1 MEILERSTEQSRNR
15 EHSEGYDKTGLSEA
29 QDVLQEIEGL
39 TERQFLPIIGPE
51 KGRILEE
58 IIREVK
64 PKRVLE
70 VGTLIGYSA
79 VLIGKELDTDARL
92 ITIEIHSDEAKI
104 ARENIKKAHIPP
116 KVEVIVGNANDV
128 LRKQSG
134 KFDVVFIDAEKT
146 EYLAYL
152 CLIEKRLRKGSVVVA
167 DNAGIFADQMKEY
180 LEYVRSSR
188 KYSSRYVPVKEDGLE
203 VSVKL

>member
-116 KVEVIVGNANDV
+116 RVEVIVGNANDV